1 MENLAIKLKALF
13 VLCLVMVGAVGSVQA
28 VIWGESSE
36 VPSSA
41 PMVHDPVMIKQGD
54 TYYLFCTGRGVT
66 VMSSK
71 DLKEW
76 KRRVLC
82 SVKYRNGQW
91 KWFPVL
97 GGISGHPILS
107 FIKVN
112 IIVLFLLRFRKE
124 YFCHR
129 ACYDSYLRLV

>member
-13 VLCLVMVGAVGSVQA
+13 ALCLVMVGAVGSVQA

-71 DLKEW
+71 DL
-76 KRRVLC
+76 
-82 SVKYRNGQW
+82 
-91 KWFPVL
+91 
-97 GGISGHPILS
+97 
-107 FIKVN
+107 
-112 IIVLFLLRFRKE
+112 
-124 YFCHR
+124 
-129 ACYDSYLRLV
+129 